1 MVVREGKT
9 PVISGVFRLSPDNQ
23 TDNRLDNRP
32 ATGADFL
39 LLPPRGKFKLLHFL
53 RCQLPLLF
61 IMSLISRISHCFG
74 SSKVVQSF
82 CIDQLGADL
91 CAAEIIK
98 KD

>member
-53 RCQLPLLF
+53 RCQLPKILTSVVGLDALPALLPP
-61 IMSLISRISHCFG
+61 IG
-74 SSKVVQSF
+74 
-82 CIDQLGADL
+82 
-91 CAAEIIK
+91 AAEVAGVGGCCS
-98 KD
+98 